1 MKVSG
6 FVRRVSAL
14 GGLVLLSACSEQEVV
29 MELPSLSGSEDA
41 VFLCRDEAGVG
52 HPYSDCPDRDSA
64 DDGNAAKKL
73 SVFALVSQTVTDE
86 VAIVDVTNG
95 SVVDA
100 DPVRPGFGFL
110 RVGGRPI
117 SMAATPGGRATFV
130 ATADVGRNGI
140 FALPT
145 SCLGAPK
152 AGQTERDLTSW
163 PACRLDETPG
173 EISVLVEP
181 FADAP
186 PASSSS
192 ALLAADGC
200 RVDSYADDGDVDAG
214 RAADSA
220 FENNVCQGDL
230 RDEAGGE
237 GRRKLIVA
245 LPESGELGIIDA
257 QELLNTPAGTFPPC
271 HFEQRLKL
279 QVDVAPGVA
288 QTLPADLTGNLLDP
302 GATCSEVAAPT
313 APAPG
318 KRSPQPAG
326 FALTD
331 NRLYVADQAAP
342 VVHVLDTSSVCGMAE
357 LSPLLP
363 MSLREP
369 NRVVTTRRVA
379 VSPLTPAGQRFAYAI
394 DAEDQPGASV
404 MVFDVSPGATDRTPL
419 VRSGSPELPGERPD
433 RLALGSA
440 AKDVTFAY
448 RDIPYVD
455 PSTGVA
461 QFGTRCGPDLSVA
474 ATSPAGLA
482 RPVIDDSLGARPG
495 LLRGL
500 FGFILLANGQIVI
513 VDVDDFDA
521 DCRRPISINASS
533 VPDFRGCVN
542 DSPSDELLAIAKAAD
557 APPFFTLDGLS
568 TGKPLVT
575 NEVSCRVVA
584 PHRFRSQ
591 RLAVNDSTVGVRA
604 PSLREAPQLSVPAS
618 ASNSAFS
625 DRPRLL
631 AVPFA
636 DGESTDVY
644 IGATRFSTSS
654 DQGSDVV
661 TTDPNDKSSEAAQ
674 TQQSVVL
681 PPLEPRSYAAEDKV
695 TVTFEGSFAGDRM
708 AGFLRTNDAG
718 AHVLVDASLSFC
730 GAGVYDLA
738 TMKGYAQSELGVAD
752 DEAATTFADAHGD
765 YVQITTA
772 LLPETDSYWRSSGLS
787 HAECLATYGEED
799 ADPLLATR
807 DFRVLEAF
815 ADHLT
820 LELRERPVGATAEE
834 AAAAL
839 QAAWDGI
846 TRCFP
851 TAQTYRLRA
860 GNHWVLRHDAF
871 GFRHDIVAS
880 GANSQCVRSCD
891 PLRKWG
897 KGRVF
902 EISSVNEPDHCR
914 AADDV
919 SDPLDLRVGCATEQ
933 DVACVY
939 DQIKLDNR
947 GSPVSSQVGLD
958 EPAAA
963 CIFNGLNERFA
974 LYRGRLPSVRDSA
987 FSWNTTGGFTP
998 LLMSLTG
1005 QVVSPQSIQF
1015 LQQPEQLAVVDGA
1028 SQGLSLLSLDTF
1040 SVVKPS
1046 PFK

>member
-1 MKVSG
+1 VKALG
-6 FVRRVSAL
+6 FVARVSAL
-14 GGLVLLSACSEQEVV
+14 CGLLLLANCSEQEVAQDI
-29 MELPSLSGSEDA
+29 PSLSGSEDA

-52 HPYSDCPDRDSA
+52 HPYSDCPDRNSA
-64 DDGNAAKKL
+64 DDTDAAKKL

-86 VAIVDVTNG
+86 VAVVNVTNG
-95 SVVDA
+95 SVVDV
-100 DPVRPGFGFL
+100 DPARPGFGFL

-152 AGQTERDLTSW
+152 KGETERDLTSW

-173 EISVLVEP
+173 EVSVLVEP
-181 FADAP
+181 FADASP
-186 PASSSS
+186 T
-192 ALLAADGC
+192 LLTADC

-214 RAADSA
+214 RPADSS
-220 FENNVCQGDL
+220 FESNVCQGDL

-245 LPESGELGIIDA
+245 LPNSGELGVIDA

-271 HFEQRLKL
+271 HFERRVKL
-279 QVDVAPGVA
+279 QVDVPAGVA
-288 QTLPADLTGNLLDP
+288 QTLPADLTGSLLDP

-313 APAPG
+313 APPAV

-326 FALTD
+326 FALAD

-369 NRVVTTRRVA
+369 TRVVTTRRVA
-379 VSPLTPAGQRFAYAI
+379 VSPLTPAGQRFVYAI

-419 VRSGSPELPGERPD
+419 VRSGSPELPSERPD
-433 RLALGSA
+433 RLLLGSA

-461 QFGTRCGPDLSVA
+461 EFGTRCNPDPSVGA
-474 ATSPAGLA
+474 ETPAGLA
-482 RPVIDDSLGARPG
+482 RPLIDDSTGARPG

-500 FGFILLANGQIVI
+500 FGFILLTNGQIAI

-542 DSPSDELLAIAKAAD
+542 DSPSDGLLALSNGANPPSA
-557 APPFFTLDGLS
+557 PFFTSNGLVS
-568 TGKPLVT
+568 GKPLVT
-575 NEVSCRVVA
+575 NEVSCRVVE

-631 AVPFA
+631 AVPFPGGEAA
-636 DGESTDVY
+636 DVF
-644 IGATRFSTSS
+644 IGATRLST
-654 DQGSDVV
+654 DANQGVEVV
-661 TTDPNDKSSEAAQ
+661 TTDPNDKSSEVAQ

-681 PPLEPRSYAAEDKV
+681 PPLEPRSYAADDRV
-695 TVTFEGSFAGDRM
+695 TVTFEGSFAGDRK
-708 AGFLRTNDAG
+708 AGFLRTTDDGVPSLA
-718 AHVLVDASLSFC
+718 DASLSFC
-730 GAGVYDLA
+730 GAGVYDVA
-738 TMKGYAQSELGVAD
+738 TMKGYAQAELGVAD
-752 DEAATTFADAHGD
+752 EAAAELFAKAHAD
-765 YVQITTA
+765 FVQVTTA
-772 LLPETDSYWRSSGLS
+772 LPLATDSYWENALVS
-787 HAECLATYGEED
+787 HAECLKIFGAED
-799 ADPLLATR
+799 AEPLPETR
-807 DFRVLEAF
+807 DFTVVSAF
-815 ADHLT
+815 ADHLVLT
-820 LELRERPVGATAEE
+820 PRNPKDRSSDWSFVTA
-834 AAAAL
+834 
-839 QAAWDGI
+839 
-846 TRCFP
+846 CFP

-860 GNHWVLRHDAF
+860 GNHWVLRHDAL

-880 GANSQCVRSCD
+880 GATSQCVRSCD
-891 PLRKWG
+891 PLRKWS

-902 EISSVNEPDHCR
+902 EISSVAGDDPDVPHCR
-914 AADDV
+914 AADLL
-919 SDPLDLRVGCATEQ
+919 SDPLDLRVGCATEA

-939 DQIKLDNR
+939 DQLKFDAE
-947 GSPVSSQVGLD
+947 GKPVSSQVSLD

-963 CIFNGLNERFA
+963 CIFNGLNDRFA
-974 LYRGRLPSVRDSA
+974 LYRGRLPSKRDSA
-987 FSWNTTGGFTP
+987 FTWNTTGGFAP
-998 LLMSLTG
+998 LLMSLTSVSN
-1005 QVVSPQSIQF
+1005 VVAPQSIQF

-1028 SQGLSLLSLDTF
+1028 SQGLVLFSLDTF

-1046 PFK
+1046 PFN